1 MVVSKQA
8 PKYIAAIQCVEAE
21 TKYLQISAD
30 YYLKIL
36 ENEIQYDFST
46 KIKKKKEI
54 TQG

>member
-8 PKYIAAIQCVEAE
+8 AKYIAAIQCVEAE

-30 YYLKIL
+30 YLKIL
-36 ENEIQYDFST
+36 ENKIQY
-46 KIKKKKEI
+46 KNKKKEI